1 MKKIVSGYKLIF
13 GYLGLFIIFVGIAT
27 LLPLLALPF
36 FPEEVSDWY
45 CFAIPGG
52 AAIAL
57 GIALYSLIFNKI
69 KTQLGKHQDSIIL
82 VLVWISAI
90 LISAVPFVLKGL
102 SFSNSVF
109 ESTSA
114 YATVGLSIFRTADYD
129 MKLFV
134 LYRSLLCFVG
144 GIGLVLIV
152 TSAISDRY
160 GVKLYLAEGH
170 NDKLMPNL
178 VRSARSMLSIYFGI
192 TVMGVILYVV
202 AGMPVFDAIV
212 HSISSVATGG
222 FSSRP
227 EGLMAFSSYPYFW
240 AIQLITVLLMIL
252 GSMNFLIHMFIL
264 TGRFRKAFNDCE
276 VKLFGILCLIFIPLF
291 FISIFASQ
299 GYKDPLGALSTGS
312 FTFISALTTT
322 GFTNVNNT
330 FGDVTTIIKLG
341 QGTIFLITIVNI
353 IGGGMGSTA
362 GGVKQYRLAVIGKSF
377 YWVTKEKLSSSNY
390 IYPHYVWRFGE
401 QREIGSQDAVE
412 SFGYM
417 FIYVII
423 LFLGGLFISI
433 FDKYTFGESL
443 FEFSNALSSTGMSNG
458 ICSNGNL
465 ATKWILIFGMF
476 AGRLEILSIYFAMFR
491 VVRDLFRKETI

>member
-1 MKKIVSGYKLIF
+1 MRKVASGYKLIF
-13 GYLGLFIIFVGIAT
+13 GYLGLFIAFVGIAT

-36 FPEEVSDWY
+36 FPNESSSWY
-45 CFAIPGG
+45 CFVIPGG
-52 AAIAL
+52 GAIVL
-57 GIALYSLIFNKI
+57 GLALYALIFK
-69 KTQLGKHQDSIIL
+69 KTKAQLGKHQDSILL

-102 SFSNSVF
+102 PFTNSVF

-114 YATVGLSIFRTADYD
+114 YATVGLSIFTQAEYEL
-129 MKLFV
+129 KLFV

-160 GVKLYLAEGH
+160 GLKLYLAEGH

-178 VRSARSMLSIYFGI
+178 ARSARSMLSIYTGI

-202 AGMPVFDAIV
+202 AGMPVFDAII

-222 FSSRP
+222 FSSRA
-227 EGLMAFSSYPYFW
+227 EGLMAFSNYQSFW
-240 AIQLITVLLMIL
+240 AIQLITVLLMVL

-264 TGRFRKAFNDCE
+264 TGRFKKAFKDCE
-276 VKLFGILCLIFIPLF
+276 VKLFGILLAIFIPLF
-291 FISIFASQ
+291 FLAVFAGQ
-299 GYKDPLGALSTGS
+299 GWKNPLGALTTGG

-322 GFTNVNNT
+322 GFTNVSGV
-330 FGDVTTIIKLG
+330 FGNVSTIAKLG
-341 QGTIFLITIVNI
+341 QGTLFLIVIVNI

-362 GGVKQYRLAVIGKSF
+362 GGVKQYRLAIIGKSF
-377 YWVTKEKLSSSNY
+377 YWVTKEKMGSSNY

-401 QREIGSQDAVE
+401 QKEIDLKEAVE

-423 LFLGGLFISI
+423 LFLGGLLISI

-443 FEFSNALSSTGMSNG
+443 FEFSNAISSTGMSNG
-458 ICSNGNL
+458 ICSAGNV
-465 ATKWILIFGMF
+465 ATKWILILGMF
-476 AGRLEILSIYFAMFR
+476 AGRLEILSIYFALFR
-491 VVRDLFRKETI
+491 VTRDIFRKETI